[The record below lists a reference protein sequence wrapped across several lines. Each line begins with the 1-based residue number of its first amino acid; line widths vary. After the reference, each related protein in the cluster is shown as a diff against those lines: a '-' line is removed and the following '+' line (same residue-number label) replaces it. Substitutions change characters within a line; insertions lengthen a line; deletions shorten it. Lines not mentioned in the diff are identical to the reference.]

1 MSVRS
6 FFLFFYV
13 YAFIF
18 FISQELKAQQNT
30 SKIFESGDTICFLG
44 DSITHG
50 GQFHEFLQLFYATRY
65 PHLKLSFHNCGISG
79 DNAQGMSYR
88 FKDDVLIHNPSHVFL
103 MTGMNDVIRTLY
115 FEGKAS
121 DEVIKKRKN
130 ALDLFKQNTE
140 ILVEKFKASEI
151 TPIFLTPTIYDQYS
165 KIEKE
170 NNFGCNDALIECSDY
185 IKLMAN
191 RYDAPLVD
199 LNTQMKHIMDRK
211 LQNDPLFTIIGK
223 DRVHPETTGHF
234 IMFHEI
240 LSTIE
245 SSSSVAQ
252 ISINLNEN
260 PRIETKNCV
269 VEDFQISNEAISFNC
284 LENSLPFPINK
295 TLEKAI
301 SLVPFQSDFNKEI
314 LQIKGLKD
322 GNYDLFIEEKLIN
335 TYSSEELNEGINIS
349 NQLNSPQI
357 QHAQKIAKL
366 CKEYRKT
373 GYQLR
378 VIPFIEFKYLHD
390 YSGAKNLLG
399 KQKYLEKKLKI
410 IEGKPF
416 YNYIKKSIGAY
427 FKTLPKQDSLKNRLQ
442 LIKNSIYEENIPTQL
457 KWRLVKI

>member
-13 YAFIF
+13 CAFIF

-115 FEGKAS
+115 FEGQAS
-121 DEVIKKRKN
+121 DEIIKKRKN
-130 ALDLFKQNTE
+130 ALDLFKQNTD
-140 ILVEKFKASEI
+140 ILVEKFKASAI

-170 NNFGCNDALIECSDY
+170 NNFGCNNALIECSDY

-199 LNTQMKHIMDRK
+199 LNTQMKHIMERE
-211 LQNDPLFTIIGK
+211 LQNDSLFTIVGK

-245 SSSSVAQ
+245 STSLITQ
-252 ISINLNEN
+252 ISIDLQQK

-269 VEDFQISNEAISFNC
+269 VEKFQISNETITFNC
-284 LENSLPFPINK
+284 LENSLPFPINAA
-295 TLEKAI
+295 LEKAI
-301 SLVPFQSDFNKEI
+301 SLVPFQNNFNKEI

-322 GNYDLFIEEKLIN
+322 GNYNLFIQEKLIN
-335 TYSSEELNEGINIS
+335 TFSSKELNEGVNLS
-349 NQLNSPQI
+349 NQSNSPQL
-357 QHAQKIAKL
+357 QQAKKIAKL
-366 CKEYRKT
+366 CKDYRKT

-378 VIPFIEFKYLHD
+378 AVPFIEFKYLRD
-390 YSGAKNLLG
+390 YSGANNLLG
-399 KQKYLEKKLKI
+399 KQKHLEKKLKI

-416 YNYIKKSIGAY
+416 YNYIKKSIDVY
-427 FKTLPKQDSLKNRLQ
+427 FETLPKQDSLKNRLQ
-442 LIKNSIYEENIPTQL
+442 LIENSIYEENKPTQL